1 MIHLN
6 GFVKSESFHI
16 PALKVCLFWEGPQ
29 TCNGPWINN
38 QDYFLVQPINWLS
51 LLQILVNDI
60 QQPEQ
65 IVLLI
70 RLNHLLKYCVG

>member
-16 PALKVCLFWEGPQ
+16 PSLKVCLFWEGPQ

-51 LLQILVNDI
+51 LL
-60 QQPEQ
+60 
-65 IVLLI
+65 
-70 RLNHLLKYCVG
+70 